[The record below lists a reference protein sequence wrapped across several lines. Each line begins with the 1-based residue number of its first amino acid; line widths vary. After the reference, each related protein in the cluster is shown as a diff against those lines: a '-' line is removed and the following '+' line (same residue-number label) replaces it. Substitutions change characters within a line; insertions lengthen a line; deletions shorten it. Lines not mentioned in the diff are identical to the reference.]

1 MFYLKLPTSLF
12 SSFAVLSMKTIY
24 TILHKCLLIILAI
37 QLLNLSFNNLNNFF
51 SGQPESTI
59 SYHNQIDSAFEYVTE
74 HLLGWDNYVPENKS
88 RTDHQANHLHKVG
101 SICLY
106 VPYAPVEIVRDEFA
120 PAQNYPVAI
129 FSTTKGFE
137 MEVNPPPPKA

>member
-1 MFYLKLPTSLF
+1 
-12 SSFAVLSMKTIY
+12 MKTIY

-37 QLLNLSFNNLNNFF
+37 QLLNMSFNNLNNFF

-101 SICLY
+101 NTCLY
-106 VPYAPVEIVRDEFA
+106 VPHTPVEIAQDEFA

-129 FSTTKGFE
+129 FSTMKGYE